1 MGAVYGSLLSAVFD
15 SITMHSITS
24 NLTRVVRGMSHTT
37 WVFAILCMVVLGISM
52 FKYRNQRRQQ
62 TQPLD
67 TEKRKL
73 DEPDMTI
80 EPLVNFDWKTTEPR
94 KLRPWKT
101 PYHITMGLRSD
112 TPSDLIII
120 DKNYKDRVEMRRAII
135 EAQGRVVHGCI
146 PSGEAAVRETYEYL
160 VGTYLPT
167 RYPTIF
173 HLSPDKSTVLNTV
186 TGLEIPTTPPKSA
199 QYPSGDLEAAL
210 RILGETVEDD
220 MFLLHE
226 TPDGHFTS
234 AFVCC
239 FPAGFDPSEKLG
251 ILLREVHGPV

>member
-1 MGAVYGSLLSAVFD
+1 
-15 SITMHSITS
+15 
-24 NLTRVVRGMSHTT
+24 
-37 WVFAILCMVVLGISM
+37 M
-52 FKYRNQRRQQ
+52 FS
-62 TQPLD
+62 
-67 TEKRKL
+67 
-73 DEPDMTI
+73 
-80 EPLVNFDWKTTEPR
+80 
-94 KLRPWKT
+94 
-101 PYHITMGLRSD
+101 GLRSD

-251 ILLREVHGPV
+251 ILLREVHGPVPSYEKIGSSMERFFSKLEVGKSVKRMNVCSGHPVSEKMLVARVLT